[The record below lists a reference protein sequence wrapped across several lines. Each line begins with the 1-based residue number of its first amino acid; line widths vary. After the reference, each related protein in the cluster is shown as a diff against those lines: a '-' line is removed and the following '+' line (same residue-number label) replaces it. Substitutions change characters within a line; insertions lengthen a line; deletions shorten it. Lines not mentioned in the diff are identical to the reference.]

1 MTRYFDNS
9 MRLFYISSC
18 VAMIAGVCFALAKM
32 DIYKFIFLHI
42 APAFAYSGFLLT
54 ALKSWHNY
62 TKSLFLVQITFYF
75 TILLALILSFF
86 ALNLSYLLLGVF
98 WLSFAIVALFLMI
111 REGNLAN
118 ISIAFS
124 LFSFF
129 LVEVLLFLNYD
140 EKFSEL
146 FLHLNL
152 ILLLIVGFKISL
164 VIANNALKEIKDA
177 VFIPNFIDKNLAIF
191 FIFLYMIAFL
201 YDKSV
206 SGYFAIAV
214 GLVVFAK
221 LRELFYLILL
231 KKLYVFIYFLITLFM
246 AIGYFGLGVCEL
258 FLTKFR
264 MWMIDFLYLS
274 SVVAML
280 LFIFNITTLLHSK
293 RELGF
298 TNSTKFG
305 FLTLFLSAILGNFL
319 YLQALLLITSL
330 LICITNIKNIK

>member
-1 MTRYFDNS
+1 M
-9 MRLFYISSC
+9 
-18 VAMIAGVCFALAKM
+18 
-32 DIYKFIFLHI
+32 
-42 APAFAYSGFLLT
+42 
-54 ALKSWHNY
+54 
-62 TKSLFLVQITFYF
+62 
-75 TILLALILSFF
+75 
-86 ALNLSYLLLGVF
+86 
-98 WLSFAIVALFLMI
+98 MI

-140 EKFSEL
+140 ERFSEL

-152 ILLLIVGFKISL
+152 ILLLIVGFKISS
-164 VIANNALKEIKDA
+164 VIANKALKEIKDA

-231 KKLYVFIYFLITLFM
+231 KKAYVFIYFLITLFM

-258 FLTKFR
+258 FLANFR
-264 MWMIDFLYLS
+264 VWMIDFLYLS

-280 LFIFNITTLLHSK
+280 LFIFNVTSLLHSK
-293 RELGF
+293 EELSF
-298 TNSTKFG
+298 TNSTKFS
-305 FLTLFLSAILGNFL
+305 FLALFLSAILGNFL

-330 LICITNIKNIK
+330 LICITNLKNIK